1 MSGQDI
7 KRALMHLATA
17 IDDLEEDN
25 KTLRRVVSSLED
37 ALEEARNDIRNLK
50 RKYEDDECPYDDFV
64 CLDIKFEDKKE
75 D

>member
-1 MSGQDI
+1 MMSAQDI

-25 KTLRRVVSSLED
+25 KTLRRTLEYLEN
-37 ALEEARNDIRNLK
+37 ALEEASAEIAKIK
-50 RKYEDDECPYDDFV
+50 RKHEDCPYDDFV